1 MFPRMERQAAS
12 LTWIFNYI
20 KKNTDRKTG
29 WNTLKGI
36 HLFFHNKNKKVT
48 NFYKM
53 YVNIIRIII
62 RQIGEED
69 GIWLPKGYNNPMQN
83 Y

>member
-1 MFPRMERQAAS
+1 MFRRMERQAAS
-12 LTWIFNYI
+12 LAWIFNYI

-48 NFYKM
+48 NFYKLC
-53 YVNIIRIII
+53 VNIIRMII
-62 RQIGEED
+62 RHVGEED
-69 GIWLPKGYNNPMQN
+69 EIWLLKEYGNPMQS